1 MKTLLLTVT
10 LMTLFTSCGGL
21 NEMCGSDLRMGCN
34 TVFGKLPKDYDDR
47 LDTIEDRLDDV
58 EADLGQ
64 LFARDTFLETK
75 IDNSVTAIEG
85 DLADTN
91 DAVATN
97 RSAIEDNQILIDVIE
112 LVIEDLEDELDA
124 HNFRLAGLE
133 ANRKVKAIIKPCPTA
148 KEVLLKFDNGILLA
162 YFENGGNRYLS
173 ELSNGSYITSD
184 GTGCNFT
191 VTGSGTVNLAV
202 TQN

>member
-34 TVFGKLPKDYDDR
+34 TVFGELPKDYDDR

-58 EADLGQ
+58 EADLRQ
-64 LFARDTFLETK
+64 LFARDAFLETR
-75 IDNSVTAIEG
+75 IDNSVM
-85 DLADTN
+85 
-91 DAVATN
+91 
-97 RSAIEDNQILIDVIE
+97 
-112 LVIEDLEDELDA
+112 
-124 HNFRLAGLE
+124 
-133 ANRKVKAIIKPCPTA
+133 AIIKPCPTA

-173 ELSNGSYITSD
+173 ELSNGSYVTSD

-191 VTGSGTVNLAV
+191 VTGSGTANLAV